1 MALHRDFRH
10 DARAGAALRLAVR
23 AAAARPIVTA
33 GLRLFRGEPAPL
45 RALAAADGVLRVAQR
60 VQPVRGVGVLELHVR
75 HLRHPPGGAPLRR
88 DRRRRQLRRDRRTAR
103 CSGFFKNLRA
113 FRALASFGST
123 ARSHH
128 SLHRDAGALGEGAS
142 PLRRSG
148 TRAAARRLD
157 PRRRASRPHLAF
169 PAGDLR
175 LPPLLHR
182 ALDRA
187 LLPAG
192 DDREG
197 GRARHG
203 RAHAALRERRLG
215 SKQLDSRPA
224 DRRPSRA
231 SPPSSARAGC
241 SR

>member
-1 MALHRDFRH
+1 MALHRDLRH

-33 GLRLFRGEPAPL
+33 GLRLFRVEPALL
-45 RALAAADGVLRVAQR
+45 RCLAAAAGVLRVAQR

-75 HLRHPPGGAPLRR
+75 HLRHPPGGAALRR
-88 DRRRRQLRRDRRTAR
+88 DRRRRQLRRHRRAASRRRVFKRIGTLGVAR
-103 CSGFFKNLRA
+103 PV
-113 FRALASFGST
+113 GST

-128 SLHRDAGALGEGAS
+128 PMHRDAGALGESAS
-142 PLRRSG
+142 PLRRPG
-148 TRAAARRLD
+148 AGAAARRLD
-157 PRRRASRPHLAF
+157 PRRRARRAFLAL

-192 DDREG
+192 DHREG

-203 RAHAALRERRLG
+203 RAHAALRERGLG
-215 SKQLDSRPA
+215 GQFLDSTSCRSS
-224 DRRPSRA
+224 PSPG
-231 SPPSSARAGC
+231 SPLS
-241 SR
+241 